1 MELYDKGG
9 VAVRA
14 NGARRRT
21 ICVVTAARSEYG
33 LLSWLLR
40 EIDDDPDLQ
49 LQIVATGAHLADSS
63 GHTVDAI
70 EQDGYH
76 IDARVDMLLA
86 SDAPVAVGKSMG
98 LCAIGFAEALA
109 DLAPDILVV
118 IGDRYELLPIV
129 SAALVA
135 GLPIA
140 HIAGG
145 DVTEGALDNQVR
157 HAVTKMADLHFPA
170 IEQSARRIIQM
181 GEDPARVLVVGQLGL
196 DSLAHLERVP
206 REELARDLELRV
218 SACWA
223 LLAYHPETL
232 APPGQDLE
240 RLRSALRALHDV
252 ADLQVVMTWPNA
264 DPGGLALGAEMERWA
279 EDEPDDFRL
288 FRSLGQRRFLSMMY
302 ESVCM
307 VGNSSSALL
316 EAPSIPLPVVDIGDR
331 QTGRLRAPNVI
342 HVDDESQ
349 IATAIERA
357 LSEDFRAG
365 LDGLV
370 NPYGRGDAAPR
381 IKAHLKSVDLHELRG
396 KGFHEIGGAAGAVRD
411 E

>member
-1 MELYDKGG
+1 MDVNDRSG

-14 NGARRRT
+14 DGARRRT

-40 EIDDDPDLQ
+40 EIDDDADLQ
-49 LQIVATGAHLADSS
+49 LQIVATGAHLADSA
-63 GHTVDAI
+63 GYTVDLI
-70 EQDGYH
+70 EEDGYR

-109 DLAPDILVV
+109 DLSPDLLVV
-118 IGDRYELLPIV
+118 VGDRYELLPVV
-129 SAALVA
+129 STALVA
-135 GLPIA
+135 GVPIA

-157 HAVTKMADLHFPA
+157 NAVTKMADLHFPA

-181 GEDPARVLVVGQLGL
+181 GENPARVVVVGQLGL
-196 DSLAHLERVP
+196 DSVAHLEKVT
-206 REELARDLELRV
+206 REELARDLGLRT
-218 SACWA
+218 SARWA

-232 APPGQDLE
+232 APPGRDLA
-240 RLRSALRALHDV
+240 RLRSALGALRDLV
-252 ADLQVVMTWPNA
+252 DLQVVMTWPNA

-279 EDEPDDFRL
+279 EDEPKDFRL

-302 ESVCM
+302 ESACM

-331 QTGRLRAPNVI
+331 QTGRLRAANVI

-349 IATAIERA
+349 IRTALDRA
-357 LSEDFRAG
+357 VSNGFRAG
-365 LDGLV
+365 LDGLI

-396 KGFHEIGGAAGAVRD
+396 KGFYEIGQEDAWCDR